1 MIKMHYKEKKEI
13 RKSTEKDI
21 VNKER
26 TQNDQNDK
34 PETFPRREKNIIDMM
49 LSKRETKTV
58 DSGTLIKTVQNRIHD
73 SLQHGYKY
81 TKIIDDSEKFLRKHV
96 FETIEIAVLYV
107 DLVGSTKM
115 SLELPPNKLS
125 IVISSFVQEM
135 SYLISH
141 HDGFVL
147 KFSGDAVI
155 GYFVGKG
162 SSLQATDSAVG
173 CAESMLKIV
182 EKGINPILEQ
192 EENLPKLRIKVGIDF
207 GPTTVV
213 QYGADEKNS
222 FVDLLGSSINM
233 ASKVQGVAKPDQIV
247 IGFDVYERIHP
258 TTQESFVEITQELAS
273 WSYTS
278 KFSKEIY
285 RVFVRK

>member
-1 MIKMHYKEKKEI
+1 MDSKKEKEMEESIEEALEHEDRVQHDLNEEPVTFARKE
-13 RKSTEKDI
+13 KS
-21 VNKER
+21 
-26 TQNDQNDK
+26 
-34 PETFPRREKNIIDMM
+34 IIDMM
-49 LSKRETKTV
+49 LSKQKTKTV
-58 DSGTLIKTVQNRIHD
+58 DSETLLKTVQNRIHD

-81 TKIIDDSEKFLRKHV
+81 TKIVDDSEKFLRKHV
-96 FETIEIAVLYV
+96 LETIEVAVLYV

-162 SSLQATDSAVG
+162 SSLQAADSAVG

-182 EKGINPILEQ
+182 EKGINPVLEQ

-222 FVDLLGSSINM
+222 FVDLLGPSINM
-233 ASKVQGVAKPDQIV
+233 ASKVQGVANPNQIV
-247 IGFDVYERIHP
+247 IGYDVYERVHP
-258 TTQESFVEITQELAS
+258 TIQESFIEITQELS
-273 WSYTS
+273 NWTFTS
-278 KFSKEIY
+278 KFGKEIY
-285 RVFVRK
+285 PVFAQK